1 MLKNYLYRIQ
11 SSILTNYGNTSY
23 QIISNDVYFE
33 NIPTEL
39 YEIWYSPNNFSFRE
53 FEDIKTISYLKGKV
67 LLIYYFNIFII
78 FIKLKIIFIK
88 MKGGISNG

>member
-23 QIISNDVYFE
+23 QIISNDAYFE

-53 FEDIKTISYLKGKV
+53 FKDIKTISYLKGKV